1 MSSQKMLDTLT
12 QRAADVIHVPV
23 ACLTLVNGEERLVV
37 SCDGLSAPLAILVT
51 WPLCQHL
58 LSSRLPL
65 AIPDVRRHPLM
76 NTQPAVQD
84 GMVMAFA
91 GAPLL
96 TRRGHA
102 IGTLFVMDP
111 KPRIWTPDEIE
122 LLCILAAQAM
132 HGIEARQAAPARW
145 EKAAIW
151 SRVWSASFSM
161 TLRT

>member
-1 MSSQKMLDTLT
+1 MRSQKTLDTLT
-12 QRAADVIHVPV
+12 RRAADSIKAPV
-23 ACLTLVNGEERLVV
+23 ACLSLVNGEERLVI
-37 SCDGLSAPLAILVT
+37 SCAGLSAPLAILLT
-51 WPLCQHL
+51 WPLCRHVIA
-58 LSSRLPL
+58 SRLPL

-96 TRRGHA
+96 TRTGHA

-111 KPRIWTPDEIE
+111 KPRLWMPDQVE

-132 HGIEARQAAPARW
+132 NDIEERQAAPARW

-151 SRVWSASFSM
+151 SRVWSANFSM

>member
-1 MSSQKMLDTLT
+1 MSSQKLLDNLT
-12 QRAADVIHVPV
+12 HRAADSIKVPV
-23 ACLTLVNGEERLVV
+23 ACLSLVNGEERLVV
-37 SCDGLSAPLAILVT
+37 SCAGLSAPLAILLT
-51 WPLCQHL
+51 WPLCRHVIAT
-58 LSSRLPL
+58 RLPL

-96 TRRGHA
+96 TRKGHA

-111 KPRIWTPDEIE
+111 KPRCWLPDQVE

-132 HGIEARQAAPARW
+132 NDIEERQAAPARW

-151 SRVWSASFSM
+151 SRVWSANFSM

>member
-1 MSSQKMLDTLT
+1 MSSQKLLDTLT
-12 QRAADVIHVPV
+12 RRAAYSIKVPV
-23 ACLTLVNGEERLVV
+23 ACLSLVNGDERLVV
-37 SCDGLSAPLAILVT
+37 SCAGLSAPLAILLT
-51 WPLCQHL
+51 WPLCRHL
-58 LSSRLPL
+58 IASRLPL

-96 TRRGHA
+96 TRRGNA
-102 IGTLFVMDP
+102 IGSLFVMDP
-111 KPRIWTPDEIE
+111 KPRLWMPDQIE

-132 HGIEARQAAPARW
+132 NDIEERQAAPARW
-145 EKAAIW
+145 ENAAIW
-151 SRVWSASFSM
+151 SRVWSANFSM